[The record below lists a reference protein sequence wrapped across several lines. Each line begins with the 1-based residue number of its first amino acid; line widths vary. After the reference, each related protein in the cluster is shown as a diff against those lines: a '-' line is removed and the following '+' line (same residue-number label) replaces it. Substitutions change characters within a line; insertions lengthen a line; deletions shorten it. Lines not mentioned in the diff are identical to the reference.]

1 MNLTNYDITFN
12 EEDTEV
18 RMKNEKAKTD
28 YMKLFKKYDNE
39 FINALCKQFCSIYSE
54 TLKQFI

>member
-1 MNLTNYDITFN
+1 MKENMNIHWSEYALKHTYQHANDN
-12 EEDTEV
+12 
-18 RMKNEKAKTD
+18 
-28 YMKLFKKYDNE
+28 MKLFKKYDNE